1 MREVTKKFFLKPF
14 LAQISAMV
22 FVVVPIVEITT
33 HVSLTGVKSNYW
45 YYFLSSQAVTVLSV
59 MILVGIKYLF
69 VRPVIRYVD
78 GDHSDMHLYEKALR
92 SASIMPAAEGLAV
105 FAIWAVITA
114 VITVIPMYLKSYMS
128 FSEALFLANLD
139 LMCGLTSMVF
149 FYLIAENSLISF
161 YELAGRREHYVKTV
175 LPIRLSLTAKL
186 FLVILLIAFPPIGYL
201 LGFIYLNIHT
211 GIALETVQAG
221 FFLIII
227 QTAVMTFLNGMLL
240 IRSISRSVRGMS
252 TMLKDVA
259 LGKGDLTKRF
269 TVSGNDEVGEMA
281 YWFNDF
287 ISTLDV
293 LIRQVKEASLKVS
306 GAVREVSGS
315 AQGLS
320 RVSQEQAASIEQV
333 AATIEE
339 MHVSV
344 SGNTTLVTEAA
355 ESSQVM
361 ESHVS
366 SSNELFTE
374 LAGSMDD
381 ILKYSE
387 DIGEIVAT
395 VNMVAFQ
402 TNLLA
407 LNAAVEA
414 ARAGEHGRGFA
425 VVASEVR
432 ALAGR
437 AREASDRISDLIR
450 DTLGC
455 IRVGDA
461 AVRKT
466 ADSFRKITSC
476 MELFSKAV
484 ELVLAASSQ
493 QAIGIGEL
501 NRTVGQIEQTTQRNA
516 ATAEELAGTSESLKS
531 EAEILAASVS
541 KFRVSGE

>member
-1 MREVTKKFFLKPF
+1 VKEATKKFFVKPY

-33 HVSLTGVKSNYW
+33 HVSLVGVKSNYW
-45 YYFLSSQAVTVLSV
+45 YYFISSQAVTVLSV
-59 MILVGIKYLF
+59 MITVGIKYLF
-69 VRPVIRYVD
+69 ARPVIRYVE

-114 VITVIPMYLKSYMS
+114 VVTVIPMYLKSYMS

-161 YELAGRREHYVKTV
+161 YELAGRREQYAKTV

-227 QTAVMTFLNGMLL
+227 QTGVMTFLNGMLL

-252 TMLKDVA
+252 SMLKDVA
-259 LGKGDLTKRF
+259 LGRGDLTKRF

-287 ISTLDV
+287 ISTLDA

-339 MHVSV
+339 MHASV
-344 SGNTTLVTEAA
+344 RGNTTLVTEAA
-355 ESSQVM
+355 ETSQVM
-361 ESHVS
+361 DSHVS
-366 SSNELFTE
+366 SSSALFVE
-374 LAGSMDD
+374 LAGSMDE

-387 DIGEIVAT
+387 DIGEIVAA

-407 LNAAVEA
+407 LNASVEA

-437 AREASDRISDLIR
+437 ARESSGRIDDLIR
-450 DTLGC
+450 NTLGC
-455 IRVGDA
+455 IRGGDA

-466 ADSFRKITSC
+466 SDSFGKIASC
-476 MELFSKAV
+476 MDSFAKAMQSVLVSSSEQTKGV
-484 ELVLAASSQ
+484 E
-493 QAIGIGEL
+493 EL
-501 NRTVGQIEQTTQRNA
+501 NRTVGQIEQTTQQNA
-516 ATAEELAGTSESLKS
+516 AMAEELAGTSESLKS
-531 EAEILAASVS
+531 EAEILAASVQ